1 MEITDPAISE
11 YLLAHCA
18 PPDDV
23 LRDLEAETRATA
35 PNLQSSHYEGALLT
49 MFIRLTGAR
58 KIVGVGVFTGYSTL
72 CMARGMPEDGHIL
85 ACEING
91 RWAGIA
97 QKYWARAGVADR
109 IELRVGP
116 AAETLRTLP
125 LEPALDLG
133 YIGADKAGL
142 HVYYEELL
150 SRLRPGGVL
159 VIGDALRG
167 GHVVDATCQSEDV
180 VAVRRLNDAIMRDE
194 RVDSILFPAGD
205 GATIVRKR

>member
-1 MEITDPAISE
+1 MDIIDPAISE
-11 YLLAHCA
+11 YLLSHCP

-35 PNLQSSHYEGALLT
+35 PDLQSTHYEGELLT

-58 KIVGVGVFTGYSTL
+58 RIVGVGVFTGYSTL
-72 CMARGMPEDGHIL
+72 CLARGLPPGGHVI

-91 RWAGIA
+91 RWADVA

-109 IELRVGP
+109 IDLRIGP
-116 AAETLRTLP
+116 AAQTLRELP
-125 LEPALDLG
+125 REPTLDLG
-133 YIGADKAGL
+133 YIGADKINH

-150 SRLRPGGVL
+150 PRLRPGGVII
-159 VIGDALRG
+159 IGDALRG
-167 GHVVDATCQSEDV
+167 GHVVDPDCQAEDV
-180 VAVRRLNDAIMRDE
+180 VAVRRLNDAVLNDD
-194 RVDSILFPAGD
+194 RVDSIIFPAGD

>member
-1 MEITDPAISE
+1 MEIIDPAINE

-23 LRDLEAETRATA
+23 LSDLEAETRATA
-35 PNLQSSHYEGALLT
+35 PNLQSSHYEGELLT

-91 RWAGIA
+91 RWADIA

-109 IELRVGP
+109 IELRIGP
-116 AAETLRTLP
+116 AAETLRALP
-125 LEPALDLG
+125 LEPTLDLG
-133 YIGADKAGL
+133 YIGADKVGH

-150 SRLRPGGVL
+150 LRLRPGGTII
-159 VIGDALRG
+159 IGDALCG
-167 GHVVDATCQSEDV
+167 GHVVDDTCKAEDV
-180 VAVRRLNDAIMRDE
+180 VAVRRLNDAIMRDD